1 MYQNNPLIFLPSFK
15 DKIVKV
21 QEKILTHYEENEG
34 FLAWSGGN
42 DSTALLF
49 IAQEV
54 IPNVPVVW
62 YDSGLEYPETREYI
76 SLLVE
81 SLNLNF
87 TPIVTVPDA
96 LTILKNTGSWSHA
109 DSYNSETV
117 ENMHKTLITVPAAE
131 AHKLYGNGELTG
143 LRAEESTGRRV
154 LLSRDDG
161 HYIRKDGSHV
171 YAPLWSWSD
180 THVKA
185 VIEYYGYHSNPVYE
199 KLAFLGA
206 PEKAQRVGLVVD
218 GNNPNHGR
226 YTYLRNGWPDL
237 WSQLVKALPRLGEWR

>member
-1 MYQNNPLIFLPSFK
+1 MSDTNPLIFLQSFK
-15 DKIVKV
+15 EKILKI
-21 QEKILTHYEENEG
+21 QEKIIYHYEQNYG

-42 DSTALLF
+42 DSTALLL
-49 IAQEV
+49 ITQEV
-54 IPNVPVVW
+54 IPEIPVVW

-76 SLLVE
+76 ATITEILKLK
-81 SLNLNF
+81 F
-87 TPIVTVPDA
+87 TPIVAVPDA
-96 LTILKNTGSWSHA
+96 LTILKNTGTWSHT
-109 DSYNSETV
+109 DLYNSETI
-117 ENMHKTLITVPAAE
+117 ETMHNTLILKPAAK

-143 LRAEESTGRRV
+143 LRADESTGRRV

-185 VIEYYGYHSNPVYE
+185 VLEYYGFKPNPVYE

-237 WSQLVKALPRLGEWR
+237 WNELVKVLPRLNEWR

>member
-1 MYQNNPLIFLPSFK
+1 MSQENPLIFLPSFEH
-15 DKIVKV
+15 KIIKV
-21 QEKILTHYEENEG
+21 QEKILTHYEEHKG

-42 DSTALLF
+42 DSTALLL
-49 IAQEV
+49 IAQNV
-54 IPNVPVVW
+54 IPDIPVVW

-76 SLLVE
+76 NMLKK

-87 TPIVTVPDA
+87 NSIIAVPDA
-96 LTILKNTGSWSHA
+96 LTILKKTGAWSHTDA
-109 DSYNSETV
+109 YNFESLD
-117 ENMHKTLITVPAAE
+117 NIHKVLITKPSSE

-161 HYIRKDGSHV
+161 HYIRKDGSYV

-180 THVKA
+180 TLIRA
-185 VIEYYGYHSNPVYE
+185 VIEYYGYKMNPVYD
-199 KLAFLGA
+199 KLAYLGA
-206 PEKAQRVGLVVD
+206 PLRAQRVGLVVD

-226 YTYLRNGWPDL
+226 YTYLRTGWPDL
-237 WSQLVKALPRLGEWR
+237 WNELTKVLPRLNEWR